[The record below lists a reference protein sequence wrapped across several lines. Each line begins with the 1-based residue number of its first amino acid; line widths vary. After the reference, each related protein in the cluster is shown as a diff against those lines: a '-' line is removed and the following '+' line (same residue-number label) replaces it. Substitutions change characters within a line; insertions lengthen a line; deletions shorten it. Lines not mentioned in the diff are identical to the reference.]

1 MYARPRNLCHAEH
14 VADLA
19 AHLVPKVRC
28 CQFLEINARTPL
40 RAVGQPKGDLSMW
53 KSNGSCLR
61 ETSDPTIPDT
71 SRATTSHHLGSKH
84 TWALVLAGG
93 EGSRLRSLTTR
104 PCGTSV
110 PKQFCSLRGGHT
122 LLEDALKRGAGI
134 TAPERICTIVA
145 QQHREWWAEALR
157 QAPISNVII
166 QPRNRGT
173 GVGLLYSLLHILPR
187 DPNANLVLLPA
198 DHYVRDE
205 ALLRDAVHAALRRLA
220 ADPTAPVLLG
230 VQPEEVDTE
239 LGYILPG
246 HIDPLGG
253 QYVARFIEKP
263 NAVLA
268 REVIEQGGMWNTFI
282 IAASAQSLLDLFM
295 PRFAPLVMEMQLIM
309 NRAGCVGLP
318 AASSWAALVDFYE
331 RLPQV
336 DFSRDILE
344 GREACLRLLNV
355 PSCGWSDLGTPKRVA
370 ETLQRIPLD
379 VLSLDV
385 DAASVVINLAVQ
397 HAHALR
403 DPQVLGNPY
412 LA

>member
-1 MYARPRNLCHAEH
+1 
-14 VADLA
+14 
-19 AHLVPKVRC
+19 
-28 CQFLEINARTPL
+28 
-40 RAVGQPKGDLSMW
+40 MW
-53 KSNGSCLR
+53 KSNGSCTRDVSSRPLPDNPR
-61 ETSDPTIPDT
+61 PTASQSTGDD
-71 SRATTSHHLGSKH
+71 H
-84 TWALVLAGG
+84 TWALVLAAG

-134 TAPERICTIVA
+134 TAGERICTIVA
-145 QQHREWWAEALR
+145 QQHREWWAEPLR
-157 QAPISNVII
+157 HLAPSNVIV

-173 GVGLLYSLLHILPR
+173 GIGLLYSLLHILPR
-187 DPNANLVLLPA
+187 DPHANVVLLPA

-205 ALLRDAVHAALRRLA
+205 VILRDAIELALRRLA
-220 ADPTAPVLLG
+220 ADGTAPVLLG
-230 VQPEEVDTE
+230 VEPEEIDTE

-246 HIDPLGG
+246 RSDTLGG
-253 QYVARFIEKP
+253 QEVARFIEKP

-268 REVIEQGGMWNTFI
+268 RDVIDAGGVWNTFI
-282 IAASAQSLLDLFM
+282 IAASVKSLLDLFM

-309 NRAGCVGLP
+309 NRASSVGLP
-318 AASSWAALVDFYE
+318 AVASWAALVDLYE

-336 DFSRDILE
+336 DFSRDVLE
-344 GREACLRLLNV
+344 GREGCLRVVNV

-379 VLSLDV
+379 TANLDL
-385 DAASVVINLAVQ
+385 DGASIASSVVINLAVQ
-397 HAHALR
+397 HAHLLR
-403 DPQVLGNPY
+403 DTRAVGNQH

>member
-1 MYARPRNLCHAEH
+1 
-14 VADLA
+14 
-19 AHLVPKVRC
+19 
-28 CQFLEINARTPL
+28 
-40 RAVGQPKGDLSMW
+40 MW
-53 KSNGSCLR
+53 QSNGSFSR
-61 ETSDPTIPDT
+61 DASPQPIPDKPPL
-71 SRATTSHHLGSKH
+71 TTSQSTRSNH

-134 TAPERICTIVA
+134 TAAERICTIVA
-145 QQHREWWAEALR
+145 QQHREWWAEPLRALT
-157 QAPISNVII
+157 APNVIV

-173 GVGLLYSLLHILPR
+173 GIGLLYSLLQLLPR
-187 DPNANLVLLPA
+187 DPLANVVLLPA

-205 ALLRDAVHAALRRLA
+205 VILRDAIEMALRRLA
-220 ADPTAPVLLG
+220 AEPTAPVLLG
-230 VQPEEVDTE
+230 VEPEEIDTE

-246 HIDPLGG
+246 RSDPLGG
-253 QYVARFIEKP
+253 QQVARFIEKP
-263 NAVLA
+263 NAMLA
-268 REVIEQGGMWNTFI
+268 RDVIEAGGVWNTFI
-282 IAASAQSLLDLFM
+282 IAASVKSLLDLFM
-295 PRFAPLVMEMQLIM
+295 PRFASLVMEMQLIM
-309 NRAGCVGLP
+309 NRASAVGLP
-318 AASSWAALVDFYE
+318 AVASWAALVDLYE

-344 GREACLRLLNV
+344 GREASLRVVNV

-379 VLSLDV
+379 VASLELDSGSV
-385 DAASVVINLAVQ
+385 ANGSVVINLAVQ
-397 HAHALR
+397 HAHLLR
-403 DPQVLGNPY
+403 GARAVGNQH